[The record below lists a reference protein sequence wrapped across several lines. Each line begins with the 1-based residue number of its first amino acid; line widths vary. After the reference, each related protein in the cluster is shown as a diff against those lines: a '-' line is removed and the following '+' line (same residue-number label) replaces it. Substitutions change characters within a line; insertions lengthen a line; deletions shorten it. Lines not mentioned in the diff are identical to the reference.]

1 MARRKPSAQFLCRVQ
16 KYTSQRDDVMTP
28 VKSRV
33 RLGGAAIAA
42 FLCGVLFAAGF
53 DLTPFSHAQQAREAT
68 GSKPPVQQVKPL
80 ADASEAFV
88 AIAEH
93 VTPAVVSIDATS
105 DVPQTTARGGNR
117 QPGRLPPG
125 FEGLEQ
131 FFDPPTN
138 RPLASSG
145 SGFIVSDS
153 GYILTNNH
161 VVTGPDR
168 RTAAD
173 RVTVRLNDGR
183 SFRAQ
188 VIGNDPET
196 DVAVLKIDGTN
207 FPKVALGDDHTA
219 RIGEW
224 VVAIGNPLGLDFT
237 VTAGIV
243 SAKGRSPTGLRDTSS
258 YSVSDFIQTDAA
270 INPGN
275 SGGPLVNSRGEVIG
289 INTAIASG
297 TGYFSGYGFAIP
309 IGLARDVMED
319 LIRYGRVRAS
329 QLGVAVRDVNEQDAG
344 MLGLKTIAGV
354 VINQANDGSPAAKA
368 GLQPGDVIVGIDG
381 QAVDRVS
388 TLQRIVRGHEPGEA
402 VKVDYVR
409 FGGERRSA
417 TIKVAER
424 EGSGPTTRRATPRPA
439 ATGGTTGA
447 KLGIGVE
454 PFDPATAPRGAS
466 GPPGVRVVEVSPNG
480 PAAGLLDGDGQTD
493 VIVEVLAPGPRKAIK
508 SPADL
513 TAVINR
519 LKPGDYVSLY
529 VHSLLPGAAPL
540 RVVNVR
546 IGG

>member
-1 MARRKPSAQFLCRVQ
+1 
-16 KYTSQRDDVMTP
+16 MTP
-28 VKSRV
+28 VLSRV
-33 RLGGAAIAA
+33 RLGGAVVAA
-42 FLCGVLFAAGF
+42 FLCGLLFAAGF
-53 DLTPFSHAQQAREAT
+53 DLTPFGHAQST
-68 GSKPPVQQVKPL
+68 TGGGSKPPVQQVKPL

-105 DVPQTTARGGNR
+105 DVPQVARGNR
-117 QPGRLPPG
+117 PPATRLPPG
-125 FEGLEQ
+125 FEGFEQ
-131 FFDPPTN
+131 FLDPQPN
-138 RPLASSG
+138 RPLSSSG

-168 RTAAD
+168 RTSAD

-183 SFRAQ
+183 SFRARL
-188 VIGNDPET
+188 IGNDPET
-196 DVAVLKIDGTN
+196 DVAVLKIDGTS
-207 FPKVALGDDHTA
+207 FPTVALGDDHTA

-243 SAKGRSPTGLRDTSS
+243 SAKGRSPTGLRDSSS
-258 YSVSDFIQTDAA
+258 YSVADFIQTDAA

-329 QLGVAVRDVNEQDAG
+329 VLGVAVRDVNEQDAG

-354 VINQANDGSPAAKA
+354 VINQATEGSPAAKA
-368 GLQPGDVIVGIDG
+368 GLQPGDVVVAIDG

-388 TLQRIVRGHEPGEA
+388 TLQRIVRGHEPGDA

-409 FGGERRSA
+409 FGGERRTA
-417 TIKVAER
+417 TIRVAER
-424 EGSGPTTRRATPRPA
+424 EGTSAPPRRVESRPTP
-439 ATGGTTGA
+439 TGGTTGT

-454 PFDPATAPRGAS
+454 PYDPASTPRGMVP
-466 GPPGVRVVEVSPNG
+466 GPAGVRVVEVSPNG
-480 PAAGLLDGDGQTD
+480 PAAGLLDGSQQTD
-493 VIVEVLAPGPRKAIK
+493 VIVEVLSPGPRKAIK

-513 TAVINR
+513 TSVINR
-519 LKPGDYVSLY
+519 LKPGEYVSLY
-529 VHSLLPGAAPL
+529 VHSLVPGAAPL
-540 RVVNVR
+540 RVVNIR

>member
-1 MARRKPSAQFLCRVQ
+1 MKPVL
-16 KYTSQRDDVMTP
+16 
-28 VKSRV
+28 SRL
-33 RLGGAAIAA
+33 RFGGAVVAA
-42 FLCGVLFAAGF
+42 FLCGLLFAAGF
-53 DLTPFSHAQQAREAT
+53 DLTPFSHAQARGT
-68 GSKPPVQQVKPL
+68 TSKPPVQQTKPL
-80 ADASEAFV
+80 ADAGDAFV

-105 DVPQTTARGGNR
+105 DLPRTAQRGR
-117 QPGRLPPG
+117 TPGRLPPG
-125 FEGLEQ
+125 FEGFEEFLQ
-131 FFDPPTN
+131 PQPDQ
-138 RPLASSG
+138 PLSSSG

-161 VVTGPDR
+161 VVTGRDR

-183 SFRAQ
+183 SFRARL
-188 VIGNDPET
+188 IGNDPET

-243 SAKGRSPTGLRDTSS
+243 SAKGRSPTGLRDSSS

-275 SGGPLVNSRGEVIG
+275 SGGPLVNAKGEVIG

-309 IGLARDVMED
+309 IGLARDVMDD

-344 MLGLKTIAGV
+344 MLGLSTIAGV
-354 VINQANDGSPAAKA
+354 VINQANEGSPAARA
-368 GLQPGDVIVGIDG
+368 GLQPGDVIVRIDG
-381 QAVDRVS
+381 QQVDRVS
-388 TLQRIVRGHEPGEA
+388 TLQRIVRGREPGDA
-402 VKVDYVR
+402 VNIEYVR
-409 FGGERRSA
+409 FGGERRTA
-417 TIKVAER
+417 TIRVAER
-424 EGSGPTTRRATPRPA
+424 EGTAPPPRRTDTRPA
-439 ATGGTTGA
+439 AVAGSTGS

-454 PFDPATAPRGAS
+454 PYDPPPNAPRAGLR
-466 GPPGVRVVEVSPNG
+466 PGVRVVEVSPNG
-480 PAAGLLDGDGQTD
+480 PAAGLLDGATQSD
-493 VIVEVLAPGPRKAIK
+493 VIVDVLAPGARRPIRTA
-508 SPADL
+508 ADL
-513 TAVINR
+513 TAVISR
-519 LKPGDYVSLY
+519 LKAGDYVSLY
-529 VHSLLPGAAPL
+529 VQSLDGRAAPL
-540 RVVNVR
+540 RVVNIR

>member
-1 MARRKPSAQFLCRVQ
+1 
-16 KYTSQRDDVMTP
+16 MTP
-28 VKSRV
+28 VLSRL
-33 RLGGAAIAA
+33 RLGGAAVAA
-42 FLCGVLFAAGF
+42 FLCGLLFAAGF
-53 DLTPFSHAQQAREAT
+53 DLTPFSHAQTREPAV
-68 GSKPPVQQVKPL
+68 SKPPVQQVKPL

-105 DVPQTTARGGNR
+105 DVPQVARGNR
-117 QPGRLPPG
+117 TPNRLPPG

-131 FFDPPTN
+131 FFDPQPNN
-138 RPLASSG
+138 RPLQSSG

-183 SFRAQ
+183 AFRARL
-188 VIGNDPET
+188 IGNDPET

-309 IGLARDVMED
+309 IGLARDVMDD

-344 MLGLKTIAGV
+344 MLGLGTIAGV
-354 VINQANDGSPAAKA
+354 VINQANEGSPAARA
-368 GLQPGDVIVGIDG
+368 GLQPGDVIVRIDG
-381 QAVDRVS
+381 QPIDRVS
-388 TLQRIVRGHEPGEA
+388 TLQRIVRGHEPGDA
-402 VKVDYVR
+402 VNIEYVR
-409 FGGERRSA
+409 FGGAKRTA
-417 TIKVAER
+417 TIRVAER
-424 EGSGPTTRRATPRPA
+424 EGAAPAPRRTETRPA
-439 ATGGTTGA
+439 PTAGTTGS

-454 PFDPATAPRGAS
+454 PYDPTAGSRPGGGR
-466 GPPGVRVVEVSPNG
+466 PGVRVVEVSPNG
-480 PAAGLLDGDGQTD
+480 PAAGLMDGSGQTD
-493 VIVEVLAPGPRKAIK
+493 VIVEVLAPGPRRTIK
-508 SPADL
+508 SAADL
-513 TAVINR
+513 TSVISR
-519 LKPGDYVSLY
+519 LKAGDYVSLY
-529 VHSLLPGAAPL
+529 VQSLDPRAAPL

>member
-1 MARRKPSAQFLCRVQ
+1 
-16 KYTSQRDDVMTP
+16 MTP
-28 VKSRV
+28 VLSRV
-33 RLGGAAIAA
+33 RFGGAVVAA
-42 FLCGVLFAAGF
+42 FLCGLLFAAGF
-53 DLTPFSHAQQAREAT
+53 DLTPFGLAQTRESTVA
-68 GSKPPVQQVKPL
+68 KPPVQQVKPL

-105 DVPQTTARGGNR
+105 DVPQVARGNR
-117 QPGRLPPG
+117 APPTRLPPG
-125 FEGLEQ
+125 FEGFEQ
-131 FFDPPTN
+131 FLDPQPNN
-138 RPLASSG
+138 RPLSSSG

-188 VIGNDPET
+188 LVGNDPET
-196 DVAVLKIDGTN
+196 DVAVLKIEGTG
-207 FPKVALGDDHTA
+207 FPKVALGDDHTS

-243 SAKGRSPTGLRDTSS
+243 SAKGRSPTGLRDSSS

-309 IGLARDVMED
+309 IGLARDVMDD

-354 VINQANDGSPAAKA
+354 VVNQANDGSPAARA
-368 GLQPGDVIVGIDG
+368 GLQPGDVIVQIDG
-381 QAVDRVS
+381 QPVDRVS
-388 TLQRIVRGHEPGEA
+388 TLQRIIRGHEPGDA
-402 VKVDYVR
+402 VKVEYAR
-409 FGGERRSA
+409 FGGERRTA
-417 TIKVAER
+417 TIRVAER
-424 EGSGPTTRRATPRPA
+424 DGPAPPPRRVESRPA

-454 PFDPATAPRGAS
+454 PYDPAATPRGAVP
-466 GPPGVRVVEVSPNG
+466 GPAGVRVVEVSPNG
-480 PAAGLLDGDGQTD
+480 PAAGLLDGAQQSD
-493 VIVEVLAPGPRKAIK
+493 VIVEVLSPGPRRAIK
-508 SPADL
+508 SAADL
-513 TAVINR
+513 TNVINR
-519 LKPGDYVSLY
+519 LKTGDYVSLY
-529 VHSLLPGAAPL
+529 VHSLVPGAAPL
-540 RVVNVR
+540 RVVNIR

>member
-1 MARRKPSAQFLCRVQ
+1 
-16 KYTSQRDDVMTP
+16 MTP
-28 VKSRV
+28 VLSRL
-33 RLGGAAIAA
+33 RLGGAVVAA
-42 FLCGVLFAAGF
+42 FLCGLLFAAGF
-53 DLTPFSHAQQAREAT
+53 DLTPFGHAQSGAT
-68 GSKPPVQQVKPL
+68 GASKPPVQQVKPL

-105 DVPQTTARGGNR
+105 DVPQVARGNR
-117 QPGRLPPG
+117 GQGRLPPG

-131 FFDPPTN
+131 FFDPPSGN
-138 RPLASSG
+138 RPLQSSG

-183 SFRAQ
+183 SFRARL
-188 VIGNDPET
+188 IGNDPET
-196 DVAVLKIDGTN
+196 DVAVLKIEGTN
-207 FPKVALGDDHTA
+207 FPKVALGDDHSA

-243 SAKGRSPTGLRDTSS
+243 SAKGRSPTGLRDSSS

-275 SGGPLVNSRGEVIG
+275 SGGPLVNARGEVIG

-297 TGYFSGYGFAIP
+297 TGYFNGYGFAIP
-309 IGLARDVMED
+309 IGLARDVMDD

-329 QLGVAVRDVNEQDAG
+329 VLGVAVRDVNEQDAG
-344 MLGLKTIAGV
+344 MLGLKAIAGV
-354 VINQANDGSPAAKA
+354 VINQANEGSPAERA
-368 GLQPGDVIVGIDG
+368 GLQPGDVIVKIDDT
-381 QAVDRVS
+381 AVDRVS
-388 TLQRIVRGHEPGEA
+388 SLQRIVRAKNPGDA
-402 VKVDYVR
+402 VKVEYVR
-409 FGGERRSA
+409 FGGERRTA
-417 TIKVAER
+417 TIRVAER
-424 EGSGPTTRRATPRPA
+424 ESTGPTTRRAEARPA
-439 ATGGTTGA
+439 ASGGTTGT

-454 PFDPATAPRGAS
+454 PYDPAS
-466 GPPGVRVVEVSPNG
+466 GPAGARGIAGVRVVEVSPNG
-480 PAAGLLDGDGQTD
+480 PAAGLLDPLTQSD
-493 VIVEVLAPGPRKAIK
+493 VIVEVLAPGPRRKIT

-529 VHSLLPGAAPL
+529 VQSLAAGAAPL
-540 RVVNVR
+540 RVVNIR